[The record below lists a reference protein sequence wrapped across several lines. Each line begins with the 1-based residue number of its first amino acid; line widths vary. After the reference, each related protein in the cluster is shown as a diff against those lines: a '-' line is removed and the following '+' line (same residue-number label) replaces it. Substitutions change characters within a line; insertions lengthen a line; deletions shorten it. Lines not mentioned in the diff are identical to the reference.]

1 MVRLQVPTLRN
12 TEARNT
18 IIPIALMGKSEA
30 QRSSSTFCRLFSLEI
45 AGVGF
50 RPQAWARPSLATQRL
65 ELRKKGGREEGEE
78 EEEIQSNF
86 REIKG
91 RLPLR

>member
-1 MVRLQVPTLRN
+1 MDSDPKLGLV
-12 TEARNT
+12 
-18 IIPIALMGKSEA
+18 
-30 QRSSSTFCRLFSLEI
+30 
-45 AGVGF
+45 
-50 RPQAWARPSLATQRL
+50 PSLATQRL